1 MAIPDISTV
10 VEYLPNSP
18 CVAEHDLLFS
28 QNAVATLKRMLTRF
42 GLTPIRIGFRKGDQ
56 EKAPGEV
63 LILMR
68 APDGAE
74 RSIGRIM
81 YGLTLE
87 ALTKARDALMED
99 GWEPRPPSFEIDL
112 PKIQTA

>member
-18 CVAEHDLLFS
+18 CVTECEFLFS
-28 QNAVATLKRMLTRF
+28 QDAGATLKRMLTRF

-56 EKAPGEV
+56 EKAPGEI

-74 RSIGRIM
+74 RSIGRIL
-81 YGLTLE
+81 YGLTIE
-87 ALTKARDALMED
+87 ALSQARDALMEE
-99 GWEPRPPSFEIDL
+99 GWEPRPPSFDITL
-112 PKIQTA
+112 PKTQTA